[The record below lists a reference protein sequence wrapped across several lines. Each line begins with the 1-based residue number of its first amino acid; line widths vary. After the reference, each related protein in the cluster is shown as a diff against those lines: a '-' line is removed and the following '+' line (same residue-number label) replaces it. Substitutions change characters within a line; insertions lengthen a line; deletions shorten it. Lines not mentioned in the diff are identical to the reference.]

1 MGNKVSTPNKDNL
14 SQQSDNEN
22 NKIIRHIN
30 HIAANYIYSMTFDDL
45 VKLDKPEYC
54 EKIAIL
60 KNFLLPSVELAFYQQ
75 KILFFSLP

>member
-60 KNFLLPSVELAFYQQ
+60 TGKAIKSTFTNPKISFSNNF
-75 KILFFSLP
+75 

>member
-30 HIAANYIYSMTFDDL
+30 HIAANYI
-45 VKLDKPEYC
+45 
-54 EKIAIL
+54 
-60 KNFLLPSVELAFYQQ
+60 
-75 KILFFSLP
+75 